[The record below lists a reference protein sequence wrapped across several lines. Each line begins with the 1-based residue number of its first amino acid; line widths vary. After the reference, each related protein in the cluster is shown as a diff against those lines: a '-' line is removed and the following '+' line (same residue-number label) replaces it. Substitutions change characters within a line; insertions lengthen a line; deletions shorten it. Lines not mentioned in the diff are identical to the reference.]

1 MKQRIRIYLLL
12 VLAPVFL
19 FCTVKTKVLE
29 KSDSKDK
36 LVSKTSNVVDTKPNI
51 IFYLADDQDQ
61 LDYGCYGNP
70 KVHTPAVDQ
79 LAKEGMRFTNAYV
92 AQSICAPS
100 RSQIYTGL
108 YSMQNGC
115 FANHLP
121 VKPSVQSVTTYL
133 KAAGYD
139 VILAGKG
146 HVKPSN
152 VFDWTH
158 YFPSVKHRF
167 LPLEKIDSYLKTTEK
182 PFCMFVASDYP
193 HGPYPKKTSYTNKD
207 IYRLPYTAKTPP
219 PFKKGYYQNIKN
231 DNAQL
236 EKVLEMVSTHGFENN
251 TLFVYASDHGIT
263 GKWGVSEP
271 GLRVPLVARWPGKI
285 KANSTSDVMVSL
297 IDILPTFLEV
307 VKATPQKSLDG
318 ISFYK
323 TLLGNE
329 MPIHEYIYGIS
340 TKQNIQKC
348 AVFPSRMVRGKQF
361 KYIRNYNAKE
371 VLASNLGENDAV
383 NAFIKKGANYY
394 PKVPYEALYDLL
406 NDPYEK
412 KNLAQ
417 KKNYQKD
424 KIRLSK
430 ALDAWMLTQNDFL
443 TQHRMPLLPPTLHP
457 LDRLSKWNKI
467 GNELQGTLEKND
479 YIKVHYKSKR

>member
-1 MKQRIRIYLLL
+1 MKQSLTTYILAFLAPLLL
-12 VLAPVFL
+12 
-19 FCTVKTKVLE
+19 FCSTNSKLIESTSKTK
-29 KSDSKDK
+29 
-36 LVSKTSNVVDTKPNI
+36 DTLPNI

-108 YSMQNGC
+108 YSVQNGC

-121 VKPSVQSVTTYL
+121 VKPSVKSVTTYL
-133 KAAGYD
+133 KEAGYD
-139 VILAGKG
+139 VVLAGKS
-146 HVKPSN
+146 HVKPTN

-158 YFPSVKHRF
+158 YFPSINHRF
-167 LPLEKIDSYLKTTEK
+167 LPMKAINNYLKTTEK
-182 PFCMFVASDYP
+182 PFCMFVASDFP
-193 HGPYPKKTSYTNKD
+193 HGPYPKKTNYTDKD
-207 IYRLPYTAKTPP
+207 IFQLPYNGKKPA
-219 PFKKGYYQNIKN
+219 PFKKGYYQNIKD
-231 DNAQL
+231 DNTQL
-236 EKVLEMVSTHGFENN
+236 EKVLEMVAANGYVDR

-271 GLRVPLVARWPGKI
+271 GLRVPLVVRWPGVI
-285 KANSTSDVMVSL
+285 KANTTSDVLVSL

-307 VKATPQKSLDG
+307 VAASPQKSLDG
-318 ISFYK
+318 SSFYK
-323 TLLGNE
+323 TLLGDE
-329 MPIHEYIYGIS
+329 TPIHDYIYGIA

-348 AVFPSRMVRGKQF
+348 AIFPSRMIRGEQY

-371 VLASNLGENDAV
+371 VLASNLGDNNAV

-394 PKVPYEALYDLL
+394 AKVPYEELYDLH

-412 KNLAQ
+412 RNLAKQ
-417 KKNYQKD
+417 KRYQKE
-424 KIRLSK
+424 KKRLIE
-430 ALDAWMLTQNDFL
+430 ALDAWMISQNDFL
-443 TQHRMPLLPPTLHP
+443 TQYTMPLLPPTLHP
-457 LDRLSKWNKI
+457 LDRVSKWNKI
-467 GNELQGTLEKND
+467 RHDMEGSLQKSD